1 MRVGWAFRMIG
12 RIFDAFHGCGFHCL
26 ICVGEFFHRFFIGVA
41 NFREPLRTH
50 SLSSA
55 VDAYL
60 RRIVAKF
67 VQLCL
72 QIAFTLG
79 RAFVRFEPVA
89 IIWIAIGFHPTIYS
103 SGQMVR

>member
-1 MRVGWAFRMIG
+1 MVGCILYAFDR
-12 RIFDAFHGCGFHCL
+12 CGFNSL